1 MMKMRYFV
9 SRIISLLQNIQDDLM
24 RCGIEMGYDGL
35 LTSGVI
41 QSVASDKIS
50 PHESA
55 NQLWFLVND

>member
-1 MMKMRYFV
+1 M
-9 SRIISLLQNIQDDLM
+9 LQNIQDDLM